1 MNKKKLLCSV
11 LFFVLGI
18 SAGFASEKVS
28 DVPQKDIQIERFSF
42 ADALESSSDAEI
54 LLMKDNNEKEQIEQ
68 NGFFDWIIKYEKYIL
83 IGAIASTIAFTALS
97 VTGAVCIGVGWTAL
111 DTLQSLYYTGGVLF
125 GFSWLFFL
133 GAGAFWAFWG
143 IAQYLKKNDYQA
155 TAFAAPVYNEI
166 KPCESGYSIGLSV
179 SFY

>member
-18 SAGFASEKVS
+18 STGFASEKVF

-42 ADALESSSDAEI
+42 ADALESSSDSEF
-54 LLMKDNNEKEQIEQ
+54 LLFKSESEKKQIEQ
-68 NGFFDWIIKYEKYIL
+68 NGFFDWIMKYEKYIL

-97 VTGAVCIGVGWTAL
+97 VTGAVCIGVSWTVL
-111 DTLQSLYYTGGVLF
+111 DTLQTLYYTGGVLF

>member
-1 MNKKKLLCSV
+1 MNKRKLLCSV
-11 LFFVLGI
+11 LFFVLEI
-18 SAGFASEKVS
+18 SAGFAAEKVS
-28 DVPQKDIQIERFSF
+28 VVPQKDIQIKRFSF
-42 ADALESSSDAEI
+42 ADALELSNDTKI
-54 LLMKDNNEKEQIEQ
+54 LFMKDNNEKKQIEQ
-68 NGFFDWIIKYEKYIL
+68 SGFFDWIIKYERYIL

-97 VTGAVCIGVGWTAL
+97 VTGAVCIGIGWTTL
-111 DTLQSLYYTGGVLF
+111 DTLQTLYYTGGVLF

-166 KPCESGYSIGLSV
+166 KPSESGYSIGLSV